1 MTSMTNQSQ
10 DTAAPAPT
18 LKSGTIVAVTGATG
32 FIGGRLVE
40 RLTEE
45 GVAVTA
51 LQRFGA
57 PSARLGRTGAG
68 TRTLDLSDIESVHAA
83 LKGIEVVFHCA
94 YDWQDEAWNL
104 VAMRA
109 LIAGCRANGVRRFVH
124 LSSFVVYQL
133 PSEGEVTEESPE
145 STHDVGYAYTKRQ
158 LECEIMKAAR
168 AGSFSG
174 TILQPTI
181 VYGPYSRTWTIEPAE
196 MLRYGTVVLPD
207 RGEGRC
213 NVVYVDDVVSAMIL
227 AAEHPGAIGERF
239 LISGPGATTWGQF
252 YGEIARAIGANGPSY
267 WPAEQ
272 IMTAASKA
280 RKLVRLVGRPE
291 LAIRRIAQVPPVR
304 KLVQTGLNALPL
316 RLRRAAKDWFLRPA
330 SCWRD
335 YVHVPLP
342 GDLQLLQS
350 RATIDVGK
358 ARRILGYAP
367 QFDFAAG
374 MVPTS
379 RFLQKVHAGGAHQ
392 GGISS

>member
-1 MTSMTNQSQ
+1 
-10 DTAAPAPT
+10 
-18 LKSGTIVAVTGATG
+18 
-32 FIGGRLVE
+32 VE
-40 RLTEE
+40 RLTEG
-45 GVAVTA
+45 GVAVTG
-51 LQRFGA
+51 LLRFGA
-57 PSARLGRTGAG
+57 PGARLGRTGA
-68 TRTLDLSDIESVHAA
+68 RTQRLDLSDPESVRAA
-83 LKGIEVVFHCA
+83 LKEIEVVFHCA
-94 YDWQDEAWNL
+94 YDWYDEAWNL
-104 VAMRA
+104 AAMRA
-109 LIAGCRANGVRRFVH
+109 LIAACRTNGVRRFVH

-145 STHDVGYAYTKRQ
+145 STHDAGYAYTKRQ
-158 LECEIMKAAR
+158 LEREMMNAAR
-168 AGSFSG
+168 EGLFAG

-252 YGEIARAIGANGPSY
+252 YGEIARAVGADGPSY

-272 IMTAASKA
+272 IMSAGSKA

-291 LAIRRIAQVPPVR
+291 LAIRRIAQVPSVR
-304 KLVQTGLNALPL
+304 TLAQTGLDALPV
-316 RLRRAAKDWFLRPA
+316 RFRRAAKDWFFRPA

-342 GDLQLLQS
+342 GDLQLFQS
-350 RATIDVGK
+350 RATVDVGK

-367 QFDFAAG
+367 QYDFAAG
-374 MVPTS
+374 MVPTGS
-379 RFLQKVHAGGAHQ
+379 FLQKVHTGGAHQ
-392 GGISS
+392 RGISF